1 MPNVVVDKGDI
12 IASALGVA
20 FEAVQN
26 SREELMR
33 QTALCLVH
41 EKDAQII
48 GAVRFQGPRCGVWHV
63 ADLPCSLAYLFF
75 GSLTDIVV
83 TVQRL
88 AHGSHRDP
96 ACLCDVF
103 DGCHGIASLHLP

>member
-1 MPNVVVDKGDI
+1 MANVVVDKGDI

-26 SREELMR
+26 SREEFMR

-48 GAVRFQGPRCGVWHV
+48 GTVRFQGPRCGVWHV
-63 ADLPCSLAYLFF
+63 SDLPCSLAHFFF
-75 GSLTDIVV
+75 GGLTDIVV

-103 DGCHGIASLHLP
+103 DGCHDIASLHLP

>member
-1 MPNVVVDKGDI
+1 MANVVVDKGDI

-48 GAVRFQGPRCGVWHV
+48 GTVRF
-63 ADLPCSLAYLFF
+63 
-75 GSLTDIVV
+75 
-83 TVQRL
+83 
-88 AHGSHRDP
+88 
-96 ACLCDVF
+96 
-103 DGCHGIASLHLP
+103 